1 MRSLEIKSRSGN
13 YTVDFKSIKEVA
25 EFCKGKTV
33 VIDIKVGT
41 LYEKWF
47 KDCDLIKFACIEDNK
62 TLDGS
67 AYILDEFVKRKIKSN
82 GEIVVVGGGI
92 LQDAAG
98 FACSVYCRGIKYILI
113 PTTLLAQADSCIGG
127 KTSINFSSVKNI
139 LGTFYPPESIII
151 CTEFLNTLTMR
162 DYLSG
167 LGEIIKF
174 NLLKSKLDWFL
185 SKDIKADVEEL
196 IYDSLNYKSRIIEI
210 DEFDKKE
217 RKFLNFG
224 HTFGHA
230 LESTS
235 NYAIP
240 HGTAVLLGIA
250 IANRVAVKLG
260 HLKEDFAFDAIY
272 EYVKHM
278 QLDQAWFN
286 FADLLE
292 VIKLDKKNTGSINM
306 VLLTDS
312 KPILTKI
319 ENLVILEEGVKE
331 VYETIR
337 LRNTAS

>member
-13 YTVDFKSIKEVA
+13 YTVDFKSIQEVA

-33 VIDIKVGT
+33 VIDINVSK
-41 LYEKWF
+41 LYQKWF
-47 KDCDLIKFACIEDNK
+47 SECDLIKFTCIEENK
-62 TLDGS
+62 TLQGS
-67 AYILDEFVKRKIKSN
+67 SYILDEFVKRKIKSN

-98 FACSVYCRGIKYILI
+98 FACSVYCRGIKYVLI

-174 NLLKSKLDWFL
+174 NLLKSEFDWFL
-185 SKDIKADVEEL
+185 SKDIKLDVDEL
-196 IYDSLNYKSRIIEI
+196 IHNSLAYKSKIIEV
-210 DEFDKKE
+210 DEFDKAE

-260 HLKEDFAFDAIY
+260 HLKEDFAFDTIY
-272 EYVKHM
+272 EYVKYL
-278 QLDQAWFN
+278 QLDPAWVN
-286 FADLLE
+286 FEKLLE

-306 VLLTDS
+306 ILLTDS
-312 KPILTKI
+312 KPILTTI
-319 ENLVILEEGVKE
+319 DNLVILEEAVKE

-337 LRNTAS
+337 LRNKAS